1 MNGEKILIVEDERI
15 IAIDLQRRL
24 EKFGYT
30 VAGIVVTGEQA
41 VLSAQETL
49 PDIILMD
56 IMLSGKVDGIE
67 AATIIKNTLQIP
79 VIFLTAFSDEK
90 TLERAKQAEP
100 FGYILKPFKEK
111 ELYTTIDIAL
121 FKYSADKKLKK
132 QERWLSAILNSIED
146 GIIATD
152 TQGRIQFMN
161 PKSEEITGYSEDAA
175 KNVPLEKV
183 LRFTTSKE
191 NPLLGSFPYDRPD
204 TQISPLL
211 FKNASI
217 ENINGDLI
225 PVEGSAALIIDRE
238 GKRDGQV
245 IAIRD
250 VSEMKRMSET
260 ISYQASHDTLTG
272 LANRE
277 EFSEKLNMLIDST
290 YKMPGREH
298 ALIYLD
304 LDQFKIINDTCGHAA
319 GDQLLIQTTAIIKS
333 LVRNS
338 DICGRLGSDEFG
350 ILLENST
357 LEQALFIANRI
368 HKTLKESK
376 LVWEDRT
383 YTITSSVGLVMIN
396 NKSSSTHSIL
406 AAADD
411 ACNIAKDEGGN
422 RIKVYDTSENLFAKR
437 RGEMEWFSRI
447 TKALEEE
454 RFRLYFQPI
463 IPLKKDSIC
472 TAKCEILI
480 RMVDEKNNI
489 IPPADFIASAERYNL
504 MGSLDRWVIRSAIQS
519 YKWMEET
526 MNGKKKYD
534 VFSINL
540 SAASLAEE
548 NIFTYIM
555 SQFNE
560 YGVSPESFC
569 FEITETAAI
578 SNIAKATTFI
588 RQLKDAGSTFALD
601 DFGSGFSSFSYLKSM
616 PVDYLKIDGL
626 FVRDMHE
633 STINSAMVEAINS
646 LGHVMGKKTIA
657 EFVRNRDILNKLA
670 QIGVDYAQGY
680 EIATPAP
687 IETIVL

>member
-1 MNGEKILIVEDERI
+1 MSGEKILIVEDERI

-30 VAGIVVTGEQA
+30 VLGIVATGEQA
-41 VLSAQETL
+41 VLKAQETL

-79 VIFLTAFSDEK
+79 IIFLTAFSDEK

-121 FKYSADKKLKK
+121 YKYGVDKKLKK
-132 QERWLSAILNSIED
+132 QEHWLSAILNSIED

-152 TQGRIQFMN
+152 TQGLIQFMN
-161 PKSEEITGYSEDAA
+161 PKSEAITGYSEEAA

-183 LRFTTSKE
+183 LVFSEGKDKPPIPFVISDNSGRPTT
-191 NPLLGSFPYDRPD
+191 PF
-204 TQISPLL
+204 I
-211 FKNASI
+211 FKNTAI

-225 PVEGSAALIIDRE
+225 PVEGSVALIIDRD

-250 VSEMKRMSET
+250 ISEMKRMSET

-277 EFSEKLNMLIDST
+277 EFSERLNMLIDSIR
-290 YKMPGREH
+290 KVPGRQH

-319 GDQLLIQTTAIIKS
+319 GDQLLIQTTSIIKT
-333 LVRNS
+333 LIRNS
-338 DICGRLGSDEFG
+338 DTCGRLGSDEFG

-368 HKTLKESK
+368 HKTLKENK
-376 LVWEDRT
+376 LLWESRN
-383 YTITSSVGLVMIN
+383 YTITSSIGLVMISDQD
-396 NKSSSTHSIL
+396 SSIHSIL

-437 RGEMEWFSRI
+437 RGEMEWISRI
-447 TKALEEE
+447 TKALEED

-463 IPLKKDSIC
+463 VPLAAGKGYK
-472 TAKCEILI
+472 AKCELLI
-480 RMVDEKNNI
+480 RMVDEGNNI
-489 IPPADFIASAERYNL
+489 IPPSDFIASAERYNL
-504 MGSLDRWVIRSAIQS
+504 MGALDRWVIRSSIQA

-526 MNGKKKYD
+526 LDSKKKYD
-534 VFSINL
+534 IFSINL
-540 SAASLAEE
+540 SATSLADD

-555 SQFNE
+555 SQFSE
-560 YGVSPESFC
+560 YGVAPASFC

-578 SNIAKATTFI
+578 GNITKAMNFI
-588 RQLKDAGSTFALD
+588 HKLKDAGSTFALD

-633 STINSAMVEAINS
+633 STVNSAMVEAINS

-657 EFVRNRDILNKLA
+657 EFVRNKEILNKLK

-680 EIATPAP
+680 EIATPEP
-687 IETIVL
+687 IEKIIL